1 MLTQIYAA
9 IWHHHAT
16 QKGGVGWLHA
26 DNLME
31 TTFSHFNEL
40 SSPHKVSDKTYWGIT
55 ISSGKNIS
63 GQQECINMSGC

>member
-9 IWHHHAT
+9 IRHLYAT
-16 QKGGVGWLHA
+16 QMGGVGWLHA

-40 SSPHKVSDKTYWGIT
+40 SSLHKVSDKTYCGDYHFIW
-55 ISSGKNIS
+55 
-63 GQQECINMSGC
+63 